1 MGQQDLDTLI
11 SPFGWRT
18 AQDCSF
24 GPRMP
29 KDAVTPEQEVHLIHA
44 VAAPRA
50 AVAVRAALG
59 AVLAAGVLGAV
70 PTGGGTVLQAVVSY
84 NGQLSSVPGISVVT
98 SFDRLRMS
106 VVRGDARAMSRLVR
120 APGVRG
126 LAPDDAVQ
134 LNGKDDKAAGS
145 AVLASDGLSGRAG
158 KAGAGAGVRV
168 AVIDTGVSDT
178 AALNRAS
185 GRLVDGAD
193 ASQIADGQ
201 YGQAVE
207 GGTYTDGFG
216 HGTFLANIIAGGPV
230 AGVENGKKAI
240 GIAPAATVVVVRV
253 ARPDGTSSLSKVL
266 GAMDWVIGHHSSI
279 DVANLSL
286 SHQRPN
292 DAYGADPLTDAV
304 EQVRAS
310 GISIV
315 VSAGNEAGSV
325 GDPGFDPR
333 ALTVGAADLAT
344 GKVADFSGSDT
355 VKGVL
360 KPDVVAN
367 GVHVMG
373 ILPPGSVLATSP
385 GTTHLDNGLYRGSGT
400 SQAAAVTSGVV
411 ALFLAAH
418 PGASPAQVKGS
429 IRCAADNVKGTS
441 RDGAG
446 LLAATTKVCADD
458 NGQAL
463 DGSGDATGEAG
474 FDASSWGA
482 SSWGASSWG
491 ASSWGASSWGASSWG
506 ASSWGA
512 SSWGAS
518 SWGASSW
525 GASSWGASS
534 WAADDW
540 GDS

>member
-1 MGQQDLDTLI
+1 L
-11 SPFGWRT
+11 S
-18 AQDCSF
+18 
-24 GPRMP
+24 
-29 KDAVTPEQEVHLIHA
+29 HA
-44 VAAPRA
+44 HVAPRA
-50 AVAVRAALG
+50 TRAFLG
-59 AVLAAGVLGAV
+59 AVLATGALATLPAAGSPL
-70 PTGGGTVLQAVVSY
+70 LQAVVSY
-84 NGQLSSVPGISVVT
+84 QGQLTSVPGVHVVA
-98 SFDRLRMS
+98 SFDNLRMA
-106 VVRGDARAMSRLVR
+106 VVRGDAVALTRL
-120 APGVRG
+120 AHAAGVRG

-134 LNGKDDKAAGS
+134 VTSKDEDKAKKLD
-145 AVLASDGLSGRAG
+145 AVLASEGLGGSAG

-193 ASQIADGQ
+193 ASQITDGQ
-201 YGQAVE
+201 YGQALE

-216 HGTFLANIIAGGPV
+216 HGTFLANIIAGGTVP
-230 AGVENGKKAI
+230 GVEKPI
-240 GIAPAATVVVVRV
+240 GVAPGATVVVVRV

-266 GAMDWVIGHHSSI
+266 GAMDWVIGHRDSI

-286 SHQRPN
+286 SHERPN
-292 DAYGADPLTDAV
+292 EAYGADPLTDAV
-304 EQVRAS
+304 QQVREA
-310 GISIV
+310 GVSIV
-315 VSAGNEAGSV
+315 VSSGNEAGTV
-325 GDPGFDPR
+325 GDPGFTPQ
-333 ALTVGAADLAT
+333 ALTVGAADLDT
-344 GKVADFSGSDT
+344 KSVASFSGSDS
-355 VKGVL
+355 VKGVQ

-373 ILPPGSVLATSP
+373 ILPPGSVLASSGSTA
-385 GTTHLDNGLYRGSGT
+385 HLSNGLYRGSGT
-400 SQAAAVTSGVV
+400 SQAAAVTSGVA

-429 IRCAADNVKGTS
+429 IRCAAKDIKKTS
-441 RDGAG
+441 ADGAG
-446 LLAATTKVCADD
+446 LLNATTKVCADD
-458 NGQAL
+458 QGQAL
-463 DGSGDATGEAG
+463 NGSGDTTGEAG

-525 GASSWGASS
+525 GASSWSAS
-534 WAADDW
+534 DW

>member
-1 MGQQDLDTLI
+1 MI
-11 SPFGWRT
+11 
-18 AQDCSF
+18 
-24 GPRMP
+24 
-29 KDAVTPEQEVHLIHA
+29 
-44 VAAPRA
+44 VARLAPRA
-50 AVAVRAALG
+50 QLRAALG
-59 AVLAAGVLGAV
+59 AVLAAGVLGTV
-70 PTGGGTVLQAVVSY
+70 PVNGGPVLQAVVSY
-84 NGQLSSVPGISVVT
+84 SNHLAPVPGVHVVT

-106 VVRGDARAMSRLVR
+106 VVRGDAHAMSLLVR
-120 APGVRG
+120 SPGVRG
-126 LAPDDAVQ
+126 VAPDDAIE
-134 LNGKDDKAAGS
+134 LNSKDDKSAGE
-145 AVLASDGLSGRAG
+145 AVLASKGLGGRAG
-158 KAGAGAGVRV
+158 KPGAGAGVRV

-178 AALNRAS
+178 PALNRAS

-193 ASQIADGQ
+193 ASQITDGQ

-230 AGVENGKKAI
+230 AGVEGNKAI
-240 GIAPAATVVVVRV
+240 GVAPGATVVVVRV

-286 SHQRPN
+286 SQQRPN

-304 EQVRAS
+304 EQVRAA
-310 GISIV
+310 GVSIV
-315 VSAGNEAGSV
+315 VSAGNQADSV

-333 ALTVGAADLAT
+333 ALTVGAANLSS

-373 ILPPGSVLATSP
+373 ILPADSVLANAS

-429 IRCAADNVKGTS
+429 IRCAADNIKGTK

-446 LLAATTKVCADD
+446 LLNATTKVCADD

-463 DGSGDATGEAG
+463 DGSGDTTGEAS

-506 ASSWGA
+506 ASSWAASSWAA

-518 SWGASSW
+518 SWA
-525 GASSWGASS
+525 ASS

>member
-1 MGQQDLDTLI
+1 
-11 SPFGWRT
+11 
-18 AQDCSF
+18 
-24 GPRMP
+24 
-29 KDAVTPEQEVHLIHA
+29 
-44 VAAPRA
+44 
-50 AVAVRAALG
+50 
-59 AVLAAGVLGAV
+59 
-70 PTGGGTVLQAVVSY
+70 VLQAVVSY
-84 NGQLSSVPGISVVT
+84 TSQLPSVPGIHVVAR
-98 SFDRLRMS
+98 FDRLRMS
-106 VVRGDARAMSRLVR
+106 VVRGDARAMSGL
-120 APGVRG
+120 AHATGIRG
-126 LAPDDAVQ
+126 LAPDTAMQVT
-134 LNGKDDKAAGS
+134 GKDDVSSGEAYF
-145 AVLASDGLSGRAG
+145 ASKGLGGQAG

-230 AGVENGKKAI
+230 VGVENGKKAV
-240 GIAPAATVVVVRV
+240 GVAPGATVVVVRV

-266 GAMDWVIGHHSSI
+266 GAMDWVIGHHDDI

-286 SHQRPN
+286 SQQRPH
-292 DAYGADPLTDAV
+292 DSYGADPLTDAV
-304 EQVRAS
+304 EQVRAA

-315 VSAGNEAGSV
+315 VSAGNQASSV

-333 ALTVGAADLAT
+333 ALTVGAADLSSGA
-344 GKVADFSGSDT
+344 VADFSGSDT

-373 ILPPGSVLATSP
+373 MLPAGSVLATSSS
-385 GTTHLDNGLYRGSGT
+385 TVHLDNGLYRGSGT

-429 IRCAADNVKGTS
+429 IRCAADNIKGTS

-446 LLAATTKVCADD
+446 LLSATTKVCADD
-458 NGQAL
+458 DGQAL
-463 DGSGDATGEAG
+463 DGSGDTTGEAS

-534 WAADDW
+534 WAAQDW
-540 GDS
+540 GRS